1 MKRSLTLIAVVALLV
16 VVSVFVFAA
25 CMPSDPAKAQA
36 KYKDKGYSAT
46 LITDEIA
53 LAIAELALPVKID
66 GDLAASLT
74 VSNKSYAGE
83 ILYFE
88 KSADAKKYA
97 DYKKENSSSYVK
109 KDGKAVFV
117 GDKEAYKMKAAA

>member
-1 MKRSLTLIAVVALLV
+1 MKRSLTLIAVVVLLV
-16 VVSVFVFAA
+16 VVSAVVFAA
-25 CMPSDPAKAQA
+25 CLPSDPAKAKE
-36 KYKDKGYSAT
+36 KYEKADYSAA
-46 LITDEIA
+46 LITEETV
-53 LAIAELALPVKID
+53 LAVAELALPVKID

-88 KSADAKKYA
+88 KSSDAKKYA
-97 DYKKENSSSYVK
+97 DYMKENTKSYVK

-117 GDKEAYKMKAAA
+117 GKEEAYKMKKAE

>member
-1 MKRSLTLIAVVALLV
+1 MKRSLVLIAVISLLV
-16 VVSVFVFAA
+16 VISVFVFAA
-25 CMPSDPAKAQA
+25 CIPSDPAKAKA
-36 KYKDKGYSAT
+36 KYEDKGYSAA
-46 LITDEIA
+46 LVTDETL
-53 LAIAELALPVKID
+53 LAVAELALPVKID

-88 KSADAKKYA
+88 KSSDAKKYA

-117 GDKEAYKMKAAA
+117 GDKEAYKMKAAE

>member
-1 MKRSLTLIAVVALLV
+1 MIVLQCDFNKYSPDELMMVADQVRAAVTEETV
-16 VVSVFVFAA
+16 
-25 CMPSDPAKAQA
+25 
-36 KYKDKGYSAT
+36 
-46 LITDEIA
+46 

-88 KSADAKKYA
+88 KSSDAKKYA

-117 GDKEAYKMKAAA
+117 GDKEAYKMKAAE

>member
-1 MKRSLTLIAVVALLV
+1 MKKSLTLIAVVALLV

-25 CMPSDPAKAQA
+25 CLPSDPAKAQE
-36 KYKDKGYSAT
+36 KYKDKGYSAALVTNET
-46 LITDEIA
+46 L
-53 LAIAELALPVKID
+53 LSVAELALPVKID

-74 VSNKSYAGE
+74 VGNDKYSGE

-88 KSADAKKYA
+88 KSSDAKKYA
-97 DYKKENSSSYVK
+97 DYKKDNSSSYVK

-117 GDKEAYKMKAAA
+117 GDKEAYQMKKAD